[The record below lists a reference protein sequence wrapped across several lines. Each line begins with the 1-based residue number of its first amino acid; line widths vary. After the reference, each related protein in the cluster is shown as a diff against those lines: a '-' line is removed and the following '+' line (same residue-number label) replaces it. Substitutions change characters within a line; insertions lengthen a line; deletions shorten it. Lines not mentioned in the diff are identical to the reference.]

1 MQVFCFDL
9 SLPAF
14 WTPETFCS
22 ADITHSSISSTT
34 PTLLIFNLFIF
45 SSRLLIRY
53 TAQGKKIE
61 MRRVEKYQQEL
72 SLPQTQTSQ
81 AKGRIGIPK
90 HSGLDE
96 NHFHPLTFLAV
107 LGSACFGTGPK
118 NCSASTTAAPAASFP
133 FRRTS
138 NLSVGERVLPPH
150 PLSHPPNPCYRYRRN
165 GKIPRHPTPAG
176 RQSAR
181 AEQKKIGGTCTGT

>member
-1 MQVFCFDL
+1 MIFPYLLFGRRRLFVLQI
-9 SLPAF
+9 SLIHPF
-14 WTPETFCS
+14 HLLHQLCS
-22 ADITHSSISSTT
+22 SSIC
-34 PTLLIFNLFIF
+34 LFF